1 MKRIRLILMMLVL
14 SLILGACASK
24 EKEVSRDDT
33 EKEQEEQEERSSRKK
48 KKNKKKKEKEAPE
61 ETSRPESVIP
71 GSAAADE
78 NRVFSVCVTVDDD
91 SEITDLF
98 GDTFIFV
105 NDYEYPELN
114 KALYDWCQSSD
125 EESYVLIKR
134 SDKNF
139 LSFVENYGDPE
150 DYDEEEDFYD
160 PGYSIFVG
168 HNYFTATGEEAVLR
182 HVVTDVEL
190 FKEKLLEQISTEYG
204 DENGPFY
211 DDIVKTVDEAVGNG
225 SEISNEEF
233 SWSVGYEGMT
243 VYMNP
248 RVNFNYSDSGD
259 FSSRPFFIPY
269 KGNEELFAPIVYDVP
284 NAYMSQI
291 IAQHGFG
298 DTLIMDP
305 FGDGEGTS
313 LFIYADYDED
323 SDLFSGISTYYDG
336 PSAKVT
342 FDPTPVSPNV
352 WYVKTSDDN
361 TYLVIQSIDKF
372 RSHEEI
378 TISGLS
384 NAGQETLDYHSNIQI
399 KYDARL
405 DTFGETATFDPDE
418 FILINLSE
426 EEDEDG
432 YTYEERTADLYMLG
446 SSAKPQ
452 KVKRQHIELNP
463 VSTDN
468 FRDNEGDKR
477 YFTIKDNNGDKE
489 YIIDADTKLRPWSS
503 VDIPGYE
510 AGKDIFEWLDGYY
523 YGDPSSGLA
532 FGMGDVFDLI
542 VDGDHVD
549 EIRGIY
555 WWD

>member
-1 MKRIRLILMMLVL
+1 MKRIRLILVMLVL
-14 SLILGACASK
+14 SFILGACASK

-33 EKEQEEQEERSSRKK
+33 ETEQEEETTSKKK
-48 KKNKKKKEKEAPE
+48 KKNKKKKEKEAQEELVEPE
-61 ETSRPESVIP
+61 LVIP
-71 GSAAADE
+71 GSADNGE
-78 NRVFSVCVTVDDD
+78 NRVFSVCVTLDDD

-98 GDTFIFV
+98 GDTFVFV

-150 DYDEEEDFYD
+150 DYDAEEDFYD
-160 PGYSIFVG
+160 PGYSTFVG
-168 HNYFTATGEEAVLR
+168 HNYFTSSGEEVVLQY
-182 HVVTDVEL
+182 VVTDIEL

-211 DDIVKTVDEAVGNG
+211 DDIVKTIDEAIGNG
-225 SEISNEEF
+225 SKPSSEEF
-233 SWSVGYEGMT
+233 SWSLGYEGMT

-259 FSSRPFFIPY
+259 YTSRPFFIPY
-269 KGNEELFAPIVYDVP
+269 EGNEELFVPIAYDVP
-284 NAYMSQI
+284 DAYVSQV

-298 DTLIMDP
+298 DRLIMDP

-313 LFIYADYDED
+313 LFIYTDYDED
-323 SDLFSGISTYYDG
+323 LGVYLGINTYYDG
-336 PSAKVT
+336 PSAKIT
-342 FDPTPVSPNV
+342 FDPTPVCPNV

-361 TYLVIQSIDKF
+361 TYLVVQSIDKA
-372 RSHEEI
+372 RSHEQLN
-378 TISGLS
+378 ISGLS
-384 NAGQETLDYHSNIQI
+384 NASTETLDYWSNIQI
-399 KYDARL
+399 KYDSRL
-405 DTFGETATFDPDE
+405 DMFGETATFDPDE
-418 FILINLSE
+418 FTLINLSE

-432 YTYEERTADLYMLG
+432 LTYEDRTAGLYRLG

-452 KVKRQHIELNP
+452 RVERQHVQLNP
-463 VSTDN
+463 VSSQN
-468 FRDNEGDKR
+468 FCDNEGKER
-477 YFTIKDNNGDKE
+477 YFTIKDNNDDKE
-489 YIIDADTKLRPWSS
+489 YIIDADTRLRPWSS
-503 VDIPGYE
+503 ADIPGYE
-510 AGKDIFEWLDGYY
+510 AGMDIFEWLDGYY

-532 FGMGDVFDLI
+532 FGMGDIFDLI
-542 VDGDHVD
+542 VNGDHVD